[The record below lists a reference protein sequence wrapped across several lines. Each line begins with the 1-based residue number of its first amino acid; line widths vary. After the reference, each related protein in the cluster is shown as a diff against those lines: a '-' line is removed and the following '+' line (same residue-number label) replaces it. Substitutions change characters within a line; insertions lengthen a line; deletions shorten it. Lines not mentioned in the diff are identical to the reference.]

1 MDKYDL
7 LFLLDYIK
15 SIFHTIIDFL
25 KKEKRVGILNKYNL
39 MKKEWLLMQY
49 YTLRNKRSVNYRKK
63 HGEVGSS
70 VGIHKALVLDRRK
83 RYIWDMFKPVKEQ
96 ENK

>member
-15 SIFHTIIDFL
+15 DMFSTVIDFL
-25 KKEKRVGILNKYNL
+25 KKEKRKDILKKYYL

-49 YTLRNKRSVNYRKK
+49 YTLRNKRSVNYHKK
-63 HGEVGSS
+63 HGDGYSY
-70 VGIHKALVLDRRK
+70 GIQKALVLDRRK
-83 RYIWDMFKPVKEQ
+83 RYMWDMFKPIKEQ
-96 ENK
+96 EDK